1 LFVVSKKRQ
10 KGTIQLSVTCLQSIF
25 QYSSLVEA
33 RDSEQILVEAFV
45 THDSDSKMKRRYR
58 RIYTSSEV
66 LMQAVSFYFW
76 IFLVRTNHPVVD
88 PH

>member
-1 LFVVSKKRQ
+1 
-10 KGTIQLSVTCLQSIF
+10 VTCLQSIF

-58 RIYTSSEV
+58 SNYISSKV
-66 LMQAVSFYFW
+66 
-76 IFLVRTNHPVVD
+76 
-88 PH
+88 